1 MDKYQRRARLIG
13 AASVPRRDVPT
24 LVGEPVLFVQD
35 GVLHFPNL
43 GTQLTIKTIGR
54 DAQGLLRA
62 ETEYTLSF
70 AAPNGGPIPA
80 TNVVSALNA
89 LGAVT
94 VGGVQIR
101 KFDASLAKDCLVLRA
116 LQTDQVEALA
126 IVGGT
131 AVQSLGLHALPDER
145 ATARVGDY
153 AGQTGAQRPVY
164 INRFED
170 RTSESVNR
178 AVDAVARNV
187 EDVDSRVRA
196 PRFRRGHVTA
206 RLQGGRAWVRG
217 QGVWLAGTELRL
229 FEDFNAPTLAQERAA
244 YAQSFGAAI
253 PAAELYAFD
262 EVRGAR
268 TVGAIARRTASAQP
282 ILSVSDLLGRG
293 MLVETA
299 VDGLVGPAHYQVI
312 ANKLQ
317 ADAAQPQQ
325 GLPVIS
331 ADPWAAHGGLAG
343 TAFGPPVT
351 DVVTFNV
358 LEPLV
363 ITHTD
368 NAVLNTLA
376 TLRDLGGEFVF
387 VSDQGVFAIN
397 YRESYES
404 RYELEPYNGDLS
416 QFFLTDRAVVNAQYL
431 DGSSVTGYFVLGRTL
446 PDELYVSFPLRYA
459 ATLEGTDSL
468 IELLVGETQART
480 LTYSENWAVRT
491 LRAVVG
497 LDPYGDVT
505 PVIRPLKLPT
515 VSLQDVVGAEGLTLL
530 NTRGLIDGTGRQLR
544 TTIMRGGR
552 GAFVGDGTLIDTG
565 FLGSQTRG
573 YAIYT
578 AGGAA
583 RRAGAY
589 ISHFLEAGTWPAGSE
604 LVRDALVLELRKLNG
619 LTNLSEP
626 HPQRNVAATA
636 SVLWARYAELLS
648 VLPITAAQR
657 CTYVNA
663 YQGSDAT
670 LVGDTEGSFDA
681 RDIGRRIAIYFNVG
695 AYVGEI
701 VGVLDAGKRALVVLP
716 EMPATKFRI
725 LSDDVLEPAQFSA
738 RVYVEP
744 IYGYKSGKHAVVT
757 ERRARTYALPNL
769 QIGATAEDT
778 RRDLVLREMHRLV
791 ERGDSRAGD
800 RSLDE
805 LEVTSLGAEG
815 IRAALTIVSDAV
827 SATEPP
833 VRLNLLTRTSPLA
846 VSSPIAQR
854 SKLGVSVQNTAEVA
868 EYRDNEPIT
877 LLACGPLAAKG
888 RYNIDGAL
896 HDLLTVGSH
905 QSINMDGAALFT
917 MAMGSYRLRDEV
929 RQIARAF
936 TTQVTDTRVVIAGG
950 EHFTEQSLD
959 LWCADQQSTPN
970 RLLGTTPTT
979 SVMPSSDLLDFF
991 RDVLNATD
999 ANFDYYPVPETLYQ
1013 TMHAIKWQALVD
1025 TLLYLLGA
1033 NVVFV
1038 ADGTTYDLTDIV
1050 ALNIEVGSLTIDS
1063 LSKLLALD
1071 ESQINALPASQQL
1084 REFVRARME
1093 SASISLTRTNT
1104 LAPRALYA
1112 QMTHVRSAA
1121 RGGLPA
1127 GVGATLTLDSAQ
1139 AGVPATQRLSNIGDL
1154 GIRVGSLLSATHVV
1168 DEGTAPYLVT
1178 QIPSNVLP
1186 PGTYP
1191 YAVHKSAAPSTFA
1204 RVTFNQSINV
1214 TVSTG
1219 QTFRRVPDVS
1229 GVTYAANPGAIGVA
1243 QVYAAQGN
1251 TCVAWLSNPMDPTRL
1266 TPLTPEQWFLA
1277 TKLSTAPL
1285 RVIKLQ
1291 YTGTLAPTDRETRLA
1306 LRAVAPDAAHPLT
1319 GLCGMYAET
1328 RVLSDQV
1335 DTTTRTPLA
1344 NRRINLSVLNGGI
1357 TSGTD
1362 PNSLFSDIGAL
1373 NINLFDV
1380 VGTLSP
1386 RQYAAAVR
1394 VATNS
1399 LSDGVIIRSD
1409 TMSNTFNTRYAAALL
1424 LDAHAALR
1432 VLVRST
1438 YNAREGAL
1446 ANTRS
1451 LRATLPTDYNTS
1463 DRGANV
1469 ARQDPTEISVGVA
1482 VRGDGALLSVTQTNS
1497 RHMPALGNFDA
1508 GDVNRAAISENPDAA
1523 LISGYKT
1530 NRLDLDTLPAT
1541 SDGVVRRTLT
1551 DSETRA
1557 ALYVNGV
1564 MKLRGVLRMTGD
1576 LIDGPLMQMNVFAS
1590 RSLAGVYPHI
1600 NPAVAP
1606 RATLYSFPRKP
1617 SFRAIMGEDTWS
1629 VDAPSGS
1636 TAPTLLRVGDT
1647 FPFPTSALLGGTE
1660 SSLIPQLGE
1669 QCVVAQN
1676 TYTYVT
1682 GTIQSSASLGLTA
1695 VTHTLVRTATGDPA
1709 TPYALLFAS
1718 HVSRDAT
1725 TDHIHLFLSRPHFEF
1740 GDGVIGRT
1748 MLLKVSQLG
1757 SLTQHV
1763 FTATIANV
1771 CVARMPE
1778 GDYTQALC
1786 EYVRVVLAPAGDKSF
1801 AQQSPEG
1808 VALLSTATD
1817 INLADVGPD
1826 PALFI
1831 TTIIHGREW
1840 ALNAFRATVSDALE
1854 LIDDA
1859 GDVRGTL
1866 RGNRDGSLSVQGTGD
1881 VVVSSDAELH
1891 LNGEDGVFVNGV
1903 RVDGALADSPSSV
1916 AFYSADLT
1924 VQLHRYKYFDRLSP
1938 SEYSAHYPTPVEW
1951 YYEPGAPATSTDAQM
1966 SGAWSAGYSLGA
1978 FTPTYRHTQTP
1989 TPQAPLQGRI
1999 VPEQSVGQAIGRM
2012 HVLLPMKL
2020 DAHDYL
2026 YDVGAG
2032 DFISLGGG
2040 FESASSVKVV
2050 RPVPELGTED
2060 VNRFTVD
2067 YTIGSNEELRL
2078 QQVARTPIALPTSRL
2093 QIVGVQDIHGELIY
2107 QHDGDVFTVSVF
2119 GTAPLLRYADVP
2131 DEFAVPLNYFNLLLT
2146 ELYVLADADQM
2157 THISTSV
2164 QGEEFAL
2171 RLIKGGALAPWP
2183 SNVEWSPL
2191 TPQEEQT
2198 FEFDW
2203 STDSYKVKIAQSVYG
2218 YVINGARSS
2227 SNETSTQ
2234 VLLSPRI
2241 GDTYC
2246 YTDKRLIRGFDVA
2259 DADTNTTNVGKI
2271 TYFETIVSHTHVGT
2285 FTDDYADFALSGT
2298 VRYIDTSSTNDVMLR
2313 TNLSEVPHVWKPYTR
2328 YSLYDNRVLP
2338 HMTDSARTLIGAY
2351 PPIRP
2356 MNPVQH
2362 PHAAL
2367 DTQLYLAL
2375 ELPQGAAVQT
2385 LSIEE
2390 AYPVFPRNAIVYS
2403 TLLTTVLPG
2412 TSGVQIRQNVLTP
2425 SISVDG
2431 RRSRRDNRRPPTW
2444 YDALA
2449 PEIRMLPNRHVAF
2462 LEARG
2467 VPNNI
2472 DSLPREM
2479 EPDPAQ
2485 GTPPTDDTRR
2495 HDTSPNAQGWAVT
2508 GLPSSYQ
2515 VFDMSLSVHPDAT
2528 RLMYDTL
2535 VAPNNIPLLDDNKQ
2549 SLRHFMFTFR
2559 ITVGIRLQG

>member
-116 LQTDQVEALA
+116 LQADQVEALA

-331 ADPWAAHGGLAG
+331 ADPWAAYGGLAG

-387 VSDQGVFAIN
+387 VSDQGVFTIN

-416 QFFLTDRAVVNAQYL
+416 QFFLIDRAVVNAQYL

-573 YAIYT
+573 YAIYA

-589 ISHFLEAGTWPAGSE
+589 ISHFLETGTWPAGSE
-604 LVRDALVLELRKLNG
+604 SVRDALVLELRKLNG

-636 SVLWARYAELLS
+636 ALLWARYAELLS

-695 AYVGEI
+695 AYIGEI

-725 LSDDVLEPAQFSA
+725 LSDYVLEPAQFSA

-791 ERGDSRAGD
+791 ERGDSRVGN
-800 RSLDE
+800 RSIDE

-815 IRAALTIVSDAV
+815 IRATLTIVSDAV

-833 VRLNLLTRTSPLA
+833 VRLDLLTRTSPLA
-846 VSSPIAQR
+846 VSSPTAQR
-854 SKLGVSVQNTAEVA
+854 SKLGVSTEDTAQVA

-917 MAMGSYRLRDEV
+917 MAMGSYRLRDGV
-929 RQIARAF
+929 RQIAEAF

-970 RLLGTTPTT
+970 RLLDTTPTT
-979 SVMPSSDLLDFF
+979 SVMPHSDLLDFF
-991 RDVLNATD
+991 REVLNATD
-999 ANFDYYPVPETLYQ
+999 ANFDYYNAPSTPYQ
-1013 TMHAIKWQALVD
+1013 TMHAIKWRALVD

-1033 NVVFV
+1033 NVVFE

-1050 ALNIEVGSLTIDS
+1050 ALNIQIGPLTIDS
-1063 LSKLLALD
+1063 LSKLLALN
-1071 ESQINALPASQQL
+1071 ESQIDALPASQQL

-1127 GVGATLTLDSAQ
+1127 GAGATLTLDSAQ

-1154 GIRVGSLLSATHVV
+1154 GIRVGSLLSASHVV
-1168 DEGTAPYLVT
+1168 DEGIAPYLVT
-1178 QIPSNVLP
+1178 QIPSSVLP
-1186 PGTYP
+1186 PGTYN
-1191 YAVHKSAAPSTFA
+1191 YTVHKSAAPTTLA
-1204 RVTFNQSINV
+1204 RVTFNASINI

-1219 QTFRRVPDVS
+1219 QTYRHVPDVS
-1229 GVTYAANPGAIGVA
+1229 GVTYEANPGAIGVA

-1251 TCVAWLSNPMDPTRL
+1251 TCVAWLSNPTHPT
-1266 TPLTPEQWFLA
+1266 TQIPLTAEQWSLA
-1277 TKLSTAPL
+1277 TGLSTAPL
-1285 RVIKLQ
+1285 RVITLQ

-1306 LRAVAPDAAHPLT
+1306 LRAVAPDASHPLT

-1344 NRRINLSVLNGGI
+1344 NRRINLNVLNGGI

-1362 PNSLFSDIGAL
+1362 PVPLFSDIGAL

-1432 VLVRST
+1432 VNVSAT
-1438 YNAREGAL
+1438 YNARAL
-1446 ANTRS
+1446 ALAATRTE
-1451 LRATLPTDYNTS
+1451 RAALPTDYNTLGGS
-1463 DRGANV
+1463 TNMVRS
-1469 ARQDPTEISVGVA
+1469 DPTEVSVGVA
-1482 VRGDGALLSVTQTNS
+1482 VRGQGALLSVTQTRS
-1497 RHMPALGNFDA
+1497 QHMPALGNFDT
-1508 GDVNRAAISENPDAA
+1508 GGVNRAAISENPDAA

-1530 NRLDLDTLPAT
+1530 NLPDESTLPAASVLT
-1541 SDGVVRRTLT
+1541 SRNALT
-1551 DSETRA
+1551 DGATRA

-1590 RSLAGVYPHI
+1590 RDLAGVYPHI
-1600 NPAVAP
+1600 NPAAAP

-1617 SFRAIMGEDTWS
+1617 SFRAIMGADPWDM
-1629 VDAPSGS
+1629 DAPSGS
-1636 TAPTLLRVGDT
+1636 TAPTLLRGDT
-1647 FPFPTSALLGGTE
+1647 LPFPTNALLGGVE

-1682 GTIQSSASLGLTA
+1682 GPIRASDALGLGAHTR
-1695 VTHTLVRTATGDPA
+1695 TLVRTAAGDSA
-1709 TPYALLFAS
+1709 TPHALLFAS
-1718 HVSRDAT
+1718 HVPRSAT
-1725 TDHIHLFLSRPHFEF
+1725 VDHIYLFLSRPHFEF

-1748 MLLKVSQLG
+1748 MLLKVSLFG
-1757 SLTQHV
+1757 SPTRYV

-1778 GDYTQALC
+1778 GEYPQALC
-1786 EYVRVVLAPAGDKSF
+1786 EYVRVVLAPVGAQTF
-1801 AQQSPEG
+1801 AQQSPAG
-1808 VALLSTATD
+1808 VALLSTKTD
-1817 INLADVGPD
+1817 IDLADTGP
-1826 PALFI
+1826 ATLLSI

-1881 VVVSSDAELH
+1881 VVVSSAAELH

-1903 RVDGALADSPSSV
+1903 RIDGALADSPSSV

-1924 VQLHRYKYFDRLSP
+1924 VEVHRFRYGDETRAL
-1938 SEYSAHYPTPVEW
+1938 EESAHYPTPVWW
-1951 YYEPGAPATSTDAQM
+1951 YYGSEGLPLQPTLASALQRFST
-1966 SGAWSAGYSLGA
+1966 GAWSAGYRLSP
-1978 FTPTYRHTQTP
+1978 FTPTYRRGESSSL
-1989 TPQAPLQGRI
+1989 APQGRVI
-1999 VPEQSVGQAIGRM
+1999 PAQHGGNTLGRM
-2012 HVLLPMKL
+2012 RVLLPLKL
-2020 DAHDYL
+2020 DSGEYQTDNTRSMTLRQGSITYTSPGSERRTVTYSRTSDADLLISQGAPNYGSFPTGPLTMVGIQDISGEIVYDYGG
-2026 YDVGAG
+2026 YSIGATN
-2032 DFISLGGG
+2032 
-2040 FESASSVKVV
+2040 
-2050 RPVPELGTED
+2050 LGTI
-2060 VNRFTVD
+2060 
-2067 YTIGSNEELRL
+2067 YT
-2078 QQVARTPIALPTSRL
+2078 A
-2093 QIVGVQDIHGELIY
+2093 
-2107 QHDGDVFTVSVF
+2107 SVF
-2119 GTAPLLRYADVP
+2119 GSAPIVRAADDYVQKLNVVCLLH
-2131 DEFAVPLNYFNLLLT
+2131 T
-2146 ELYVLADADQM
+2146 ELYVLANDEQMADIKAAVAAG
-2157 THISTSV
+2157 H
-2164 QGEEFAL
+2164 FAL
-2171 RLIKGGALAPWP
+2171 RLRKCNALAPWP
-2183 SNVEWSPL
+2183 TEIEARSTTPGDYSAEVGFYNYYVNVARC
-2191 TPQEEQT
+2191 
-2198 FEFDW
+2198 
-2203 STDSYKVKIAQSVYG
+2203 IYG
-2218 YVINGARSS
+2218 YVINGGYQVSNDVVSSVQAHARLD
-2227 SNETSTQ
+2227 EMY
-2234 VLLSPRI
+2234 
-2241 GDTYC
+2241 TYM
-2246 YTDKRLIRGFDVA
+2246 DPRLIRGFDNDELQTQNIGA
-2259 DADTNTTNVGKI
+2259 L
-2271 TYFETIVSHTHVGT
+2271 TYYESFISQREDNLINSEE
-2285 FTDDYADFALSGT
+2285 DFALACT
-2298 VRYIDTSSTNDVMLR
+2298 VRYVDVTTQTNITLKE
-2313 TNLSEVPHVWKPYTR
+2313 NLSGVINNSVPYVWKPYSR
-2328 YSLYDNRVLP
+2328 YGVRDLVIP
-2338 HMTDSARTLIGAY
+2338 HMTDTARTLVGTN
-2351 PPIRP
+2351 PVIRP
-2356 MNPVQH
+2356 LNPAQT
-2362 PHAAL
+2362 AL
-2367 DTQLYLAL
+2367 QALNVPLYLAL
-2375 ELPQGAAVQT
+2375 ELPPAATVQT
-2385 LSIEE
+2385 LSVEE
-2390 AYPVFPRNAIVYS
+2390 AYPTLPRQAVFYS
-2403 TLLTTVLPG
+2403 TLMARTIDTTDL
-2412 TSGVQIRQNVLTP
+2412 QIQVRENVLNPTISADGVRTP
-2425 SISVDG
+2425 RDG
-2431 RRSRRDNRRPPTW
+2431 R
-2444 YDALA
+2444 AA
-2449 PEIRMLPNRHVAF
+2449 PVWHDTTEPEQHMLPNRHVAF
-2462 LEARG
+2462 LDALGQLPIGAVAPGQIDTIPNDETLTAPADSPNVTLPDLWVPG
-2467 VPNNI
+2467 VV
-2472 DSLPREM
+2472 
-2479 EPDPAQ
+2479 
-2485 GTPPTDDTRR
+2485 PPTYSVFQMDL
-2495 HDTSPNAQGWAVT
+2495 SPHPELTQILQSALMSQIAD
-2508 GLPSSYQ
+2508 P
-2515 VFDMSLSVHPDAT
+2515 VFWE
-2528 RLMYDTL
+2528 
-2535 VAPNNIPLLDDNKQ
+2535 NKQ
-2549 SLRHFMFTFR
+2549 VRRHFMFTFR
-2559 ITVGIRLQG
+2559 ITVGVRLQS